1 VLGQFFRLAGVAFID
16 RGDTGKAK
24 SALAPAVAKLR
35 DEAISLVIAPEGTR
49 SATPRLGGFKKGAFH
64 IAMQAEVPVVPI
76 VIHNAGEVMWRG
88 SQTLHGGTVNVT
100 VLPPIDT
107 SGWSAATIGAHV
119 AEVREMY
126 LDALAE
132 PGPEDGRATPA
143 REHRPATPDREIEP
157 APSAAST
164 PAPTAAST
172 PGAPTADDARAADA
186 SASSDG
192 ATGAPAASPV
202 AEEPVS
208 ADGVGT

>member
-1 VLGQFFRLAGVAFID
+1 MFGQFFRLAGVAFID
-16 RGDTGKAK
+16 RGDTRQAK

-88 SQTLHGGTVNVT
+88 SQTLHGGTVNVP

-107 SGWSAATIGAHV
+107 SRWSPATIGEHV
-119 AEVREMY
+119 GEVREMY

-132 PGPEDGRATPA
+132 PGP
-143 REHRPATPDREIEP
+143 
-157 APSAAST
+157 
-164 PAPTAAST
+164 
-172 PGAPTADDARAADA
+172 DDARAPARVKTHFVGEPDLHREPRAIA
-186 SASSDG
+186 STRG
-192 ATGAPAASPV
+192 SPRSGPSMV
-202 AEEPVS
+202 LSCRSMPRA
-208 ADGVGT
+208 